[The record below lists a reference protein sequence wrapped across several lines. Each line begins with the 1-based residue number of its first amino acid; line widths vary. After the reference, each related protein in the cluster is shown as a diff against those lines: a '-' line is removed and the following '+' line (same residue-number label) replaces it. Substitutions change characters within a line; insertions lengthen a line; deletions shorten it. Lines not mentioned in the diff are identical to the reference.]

1 MRLVSL
7 KRAALP
13 LVMVV
18 LLCPAAGLCRS
29 DAPKSLA
36 GYALGEDVSAY
47 GDLAVDTAKPRY
59 DQPWLARV
67 NISPRDGLNGGYLLY
82 GTCAKPGEVV
92 RVKLSYADD
101 GEGQFQALYKA
112 MAKKWFEPQRS
123 DFGGGFQQYK
133 WSFSNAKGESLS
145 LVLQH
150 YAGDG
155 DEYAQ
160 GNSLSLANRDR
171 IEAEKACWQ
180 AKNAPA
186 DAQGKSQAPVPADR
200 LIPE

>member
-123 DFGGGFQQYK
+123 DFGGGLRTEKVQGTF
-133 WSFSNAKGESLS
+133 
-145 LVLQH
+145 
-150 YAGDG
+150 D
-155 DEYAQ
+155 AQ